1 MFAFNY
7 TILYTMINHH
17 GYLVERSLETPD
29 LDPLFCDFDFRGSF
43 RVWDFP
49 LSFVKQSETLSPFT
63 YHSLFLLRRSHSVAV
78 LGILV
83 LIQCRSERQLENFS
97 NYLASSSPL
106 LGFLIGGG
114 QIMISVSQ
122 KGF

>member
-1 MFAFNY
+1 M
-7 TILYTMINHH
+7 
-17 GYLVERSLETPD
+17 
-29 LDPLFCDFDFRGSF
+29 
-43 RVWDFP
+43 
-49 LSFVKQSETLSPFT
+49 
-63 YHSLFLLRRSHSVAV
+63 AV